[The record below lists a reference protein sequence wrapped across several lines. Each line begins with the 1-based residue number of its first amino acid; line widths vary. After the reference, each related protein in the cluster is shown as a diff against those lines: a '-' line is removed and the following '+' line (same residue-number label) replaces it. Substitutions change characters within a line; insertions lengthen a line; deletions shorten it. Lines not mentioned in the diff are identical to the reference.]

1 MAKKQDNTK
10 ALTWLNGQL
19 REALGPKPNT
29 LAPLNIIAFFV
40 PHAHSDAAMQI
51 LHWYTTLGFCFVLFG
66 SYLFLRK
73 KFSVYVMISSLI
85 IILFTLPVNTWI
97 AINGMGIPYGRLFHL
112 FMAAQFIFSYF
123 DCNIKVLA
131 RTLVESIN
139 GIGP

>member
-1 MAKKQDNTK
+1 MAKKKVNTK
-10 ALTWLNGQL
+10 VLTWLNGPFRL
-19 REALGPKPNT
+19 ALGPAPNT

-40 PHAHSDAAMQI
+40 PHVHSDAAMQI

-73 KFSVYVMISSLI
+73 KFSVYVMISLLI
-85 IILFTLPVNTWI
+85 VILFSLPVNTWI

-123 DCNIKVLA
+123 ALIDFKFKKN
-131 RTLVESIN
+131 N
-139 GIGP
+139 FDY